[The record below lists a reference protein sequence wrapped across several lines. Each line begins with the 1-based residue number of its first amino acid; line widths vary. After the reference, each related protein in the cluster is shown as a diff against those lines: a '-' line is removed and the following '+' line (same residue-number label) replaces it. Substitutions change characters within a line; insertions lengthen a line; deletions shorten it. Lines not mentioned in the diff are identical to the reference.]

1 MKRTFALMAL
11 LALFGLQHTVSAAI
25 IKKVAPP
32 FWWADMK
39 NPELQILL
47 YGDHISSSDVSISS
61 KDILLKDV
69 VKQENPNYLI
79 LYMDLS
85 EATPQTFHITLKQ
98 GKKQTVVPYEIK
110 QRKADASNVDSVW
123 VDGRQLVKG
132 HRLRFADL
140 SAERKALDG
149 MMKEFREQSVKY
161 ADIR

>member
-25 IKKVAPP
+25 IKKVAPT

-47 YGDHISSSDVSISS
+47 YGDNISSSDVSISS

-110 QRKADASNVDSVW
+110 QRKADASNVE
-123 VDGRQLVKG
+123 G
-132 HRLRFADL
+132 F
-140 SAERKALDG
+140 
-149 MMKEFREQSVKY
+149 
-161 ADIR
+161 I

>member
-11 LALFGLQHTVSAAI
+11 LALFGLHHTVSAAI
-25 IKKVAPP
+25 IKKVAPT

-47 YGDHISSSDVSISS
+47 YGDNISSSDVSISS

-110 QRKADASNVDSVW
+110 QRKASTRATYYFRLCQTASPSEIP
-123 VDGRQLVKG
+123 RTM
-132 HRLRFADL
+132 
-140 SAERKALDG
+140 SYRKCW
-149 MMKEFREQSVKY
+149 KQR
-161 ADIR
+161 

>member
-25 IKKVAPP
+25 IKKVAPA

-39 NPELQILL
+39 NPELQVLL
-47 YGDHISSSDVSISS
+47 YGDNISSSDVSISS

-85 EATPQTFHITLKQ
+85 EATPRPWFLRRGVRCLQLRRCVHPSCSKWSCQSYGPVCKGYT
-98 GKKQTVVPYEIK
+98 GKKI
-110 QRKADASNVDSVW
+110 
-123 VDGRQLVKG
+123 
-132 HRLRFADL
+132 
-140 SAERKALDG
+140 
-149 MMKEFREQSVKY
+149 
-161 ADIR
+161 

>member
-25 IKKVAPP
+25 IKKVAPT

-39 NPELQILL
+39 NPELQVLL
-47 YGDHISSSDVSISS
+47 YGDNISSSDVSISS
-61 KDILLKDV
+61 KDILLKDI

-98 GKKQTVVPYEIK
+98 GKKQTVVPYEINSVR
-110 QRKADASNVDSVW
+110 QMLPTWKASTRVT
-123 VDGRQLVKG
+123 
-132 HRLRFADL
+132 
-140 SAERKALDG
+140 
-149 MMKEFREQSVKY
+149 Y
-161 ADIR
+161 YI